1 MDSPPV
7 AIGLDAPHTNPE
19 RVEEFL
25 SLVARHQRRLSVFVG
40 SLVPHPPDAEDV
52 LQETNLV
59 LWREF
64 HHFEPGTNFAA
75 WACTVALNQ
84 VLAWRKRRQRD
95 RLVFSE
101 AFLAAVSQELL
112 DEDEA
117 ADDRSHALAGCVERM
132 PPHHRQVLA
141 LRYTEGQSVESIA
154 ARLSRTT
161 EAVYRMLSRIRAA
174 LFDCTSRQLVARGT
188 PP

>member
-1 MDSPPV
+1 MDDLPDTP
-7 AIGLDAPHTNPE
+7 AHPRPE

-40 SLVPHPPDAEDV
+40 SLVPHPSDAEDV
-52 LQETNLV
+52 IQETNLV

-64 HHFEPGTNFAA
+64 ARFEPGTDFAA
-75 WACTVALNQ
+75 WAGTVALNQ

-101 AFLAAVSQELL
+101 AFLLAVSQELL
-112 DEDEA
+112 GDEA
-117 ADDRSHALAGCVERM
+117 ADRRSKALAECIEQM
-132 PPHHRQVLA
+132 PPHHRQLLA
-141 LRYTEGQSVESIA
+141 LRYTDGQSVEGIA
-154 ARLSRTT
+154 ARVRRTT

-174 LFDCTSRQLVARGT
+174 LFDCTSRRLAGEAT
-188 PP
+188 P